1 MKKGIIM
8 EVRSKYVIV
17 LTADG
22 SFEKAVVAD
31 HDATIGKEVR
41 YEPYVSRP
49 QFPSKFSI
57 QAKFLVIATV
67 LAFFIVTTINLIEDT
82 ETYAYVNVEI
92 NPSFEIK
99 VNRDLEVHEV
109 TALNK
114 EAEPLARE
122 LNQSE
127 KTLKEMLNDIISS
140 CESEEMIKQGKRAL
154 IGVSYADHQEGG
166 ITNSIKEYFQSYNTD
181 WQVVTFRV
189 PGEVREQAMENR
201 TSMNKQFASIIQ
213 SGDEKILENIGIDEE
228 KREMI
233 HAFYDT
239 TTKPKEMIIEVDIN

>member
-22 SFEKAVVAD
+22 SFEKAVVAA

-49 QFPSKFSI
+49 QSPSKFSI

-127 KTLKEMLNDIISS
+127 KTLKEMLNDIS
-140 CESEEMIKQGKRAL
+140 
-154 IGVSYADHQEGG
+154 
-166 ITNSIKEYFQSYNTD
+166 
-181 WQVVTFRV
+181 
-189 PGEVREQAMENR
+189 
-201 TSMNKQFASIIQ
+201 
-213 SGDEKILENIGIDEE
+213 
-228 KREMI
+228 
-233 HAFYDT
+233 
-239 TTKPKEMIIEVDIN
+239 